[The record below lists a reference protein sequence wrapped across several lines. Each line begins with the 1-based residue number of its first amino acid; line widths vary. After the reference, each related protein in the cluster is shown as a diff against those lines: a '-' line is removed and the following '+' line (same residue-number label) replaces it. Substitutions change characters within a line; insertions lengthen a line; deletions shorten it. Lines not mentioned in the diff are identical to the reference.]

1 MSHHHKPH
9 INPRMTEHIVHALH
23 DEWAALLSIWRFQWP
38 LVLLFFIGLATLLFL
53 SRPFPP
59 HHVRLAT
66 GQPGS
71 SLELLGKRYQDS
83 LAIHGITVDLVPT
96 AGASENVQLLKQ
108 GTVDL
113 AFSLGGMNRGDD
125 PAIKSIG
132 SVEYQPL
139 WFFHRETEHSPDLY
153 RILSTKR
160 VSVNLLGSGTYSLS
174 EKILGLYGI
183 NIADNPQLIS
193 MSSGDSVE
201 ALLDGRIDAMF
212 LVADIKSVSIQR
224 LSKDPKIR
232 VLNFD
237 HADTYAARFKFLEP
251 LKLPRGALD
260 ITNDIPS
267 QPKQLVAT
275 TTTILMRSNLH
286 PAIQYLFLSTARKS
300 YQSGDTF
307 FSRPGGFPDFVSR
320 EVPLS
325 PVADRFYQ
333 QGEPILANYLPYWFA
348 VFLDQ
353 FWFILFALFAV
364 GYPLFKI
371 IPNYRVIYS
380 SLCISDC
387 FDNLRKID
395 TQLGN
400 VRDIAGI
407 KAERIAF
414 DATERRVYQLW
425 VPAAAQDSYFK
436 LRNALEI
443 LRRRLERMENH
454 LSSSDGFAA
463 DNEDRF

>member
-1 MSHHHKPH
+1 MA
-9 INPRMTEHIVHALH
+9 EHIVHALH
-23 DEWAALLSIWRFQWP
+23 DEWIALLSIWRFQWP
-38 LVLLFFIGLATLLFL
+38 LVLLFFVGLATLLFL

-71 SLELLGKRYQDS
+71 SLELLGQHYQES
-83 LAIHGITVDLVPT
+83 LARHGISVELVET
-96 AGASENVQLLKQ
+96 AGAFENVQLLKQ
-108 GTVDL
+108 GKVDL
-113 AFSLGGMNRGDD
+113 AFSLGGMNRNES
-125 PAIKSIG
+125 PSMESLG

-139 WFFHRETEHSPDLY
+139 WFFHRESSENPDLY
-153 RILSTKR
+153 KLLSTKK
-160 VSVNLLGSGTYSLS
+160 VSINLPGSGTYSLT
-174 EKILGLYGI
+174 EKILSLYGI
-183 NIADNPQLIS
+183 NVADNARLLSI
-193 MSSGDSVE
+193 SSGDSVE

-212 LVADIKSVSIQR
+212 LVADIKSSSIQR
-224 LSKDPKIR
+224 LSKDPKIKL
-232 VLNFD
+232 LNFD

-260 ITNDIPS
+260 MANDIPA
-267 QPKQLVAT
+267 QHKQLVAT
-275 TTTILMRSNLH
+275 TTTILMRNHLH

-307 FSRPGGFPDFVSR
+307 FSRSGGFPDFVSR

-333 QGEPILANYLPYWFA
+333 QGEPILVNHLPYWFA

-364 GYPLFKI
+364 GYPLVKI
-371 IPNYRVIYS
+371 LPNYRVIYS

-387 FDNLRKID
+387 FDKLRKID
-395 TQLGN
+395 STLGGVHN
-400 VRDIAGI
+400 KSELEAHVF
-407 KAERIAF
+407 AF
-414 DATERRVYQLW
+414 EATEHRIYQLW
-425 VPAAAQDSYFK
+425 VPAATQDAYFK

-443 LRRRLERMENH
+443 LRKRIDRMKAH
-454 LSSSDGFAA
+454 LSSEDGDLAENNHSA
-463 DNEDRF
+463 